1 MRYIKEHGISVLS
14 YWDSDYP
21 TQLKQFIDSLIL
33 LFSKGKLVWDKDL
46 NSNNDITINLATKN
60 YVRGVYFLKI
70 SKLSIQSYRES
81 YPKLSL
87 VYNLHDESG

>member
-1 MRYIKEHGISVLS
+1 MSRADQEMRYIQEYGISVLS

-21 TQLKQFIDSLIL
+21 TQLKQFIDTPIL

-60 YVRGVYFLKI
+60 YARRVYFLKF
-70 SKLSIQSYRES
+70 QSFQFNSTE
-81 YPKLSL
+81 KVIL
-87 VYNLHDESG
+87 N